1 MEKIDFN
8 EKYVAWLI
16 WRTNWNYVFGH
27 VWTSALSFYPWR
39 WKKIPFIL
47 QFFSCFWPIFAPF
60 EMLFLANIE
69 KDFQEK
75 LHIII
80 FIAFLKVALGSK

>member
-1 MEKIDFN
+1 
-8 EKYVAWLI
+8 
-16 WRTNWNYVFGH
+16 
-27 VWTSALSFYPWR
+27 
-39 WKKIPFIL
+39 
-47 QFFSCFWPIFAPF
+47 
-60 EMLFLANIE
+60 MLFLANIE